1 MLETNTENRQSA
13 GQVLRHPWTSRNEEA
28 QIPLTLYEELKAA
41 KEEKAKINCNSGITS
56 ENHTKKDTE
65 PGNQNEVIQDNTGRQ
80 LNGWLLPP
88 NPKDN
93 CLNTKLLSFRD
104 D

>member
-41 KEEKAKINCNSGITS
+41 KEEKAKINCNSDITS
-56 ENHTKKDTE
+56 ENHNKKDTE
-65 PGNQNEVIQDNTGRQ
+65 PGQ

-88 NPKDN
+88 KPKDN
-93 CLNTKLLSFRD
+93 CLNTKPLTFRD